1 MARRPSADL
10 DSLTVPKG
18 TGPTPAAPAPAP
30 AQELKAY
37 AHTLSLRMTADEY
50 RRLRRYVAAEED
62 RTGQRTTHQAV
73 IMAALAEW
81 LDKRGG

>member
-1 MARRPSADL
+1 MARRPNADL
-10 DSLTVPKG
+10 DDLTVPKG
-18 TGPTPAAPAPAP
+18 ADPQSAAPAP

-37 AHTLSLRMTADEY
+37 AHTLSLRMTAEEY
-50 RRLRRYVAAEED
+50 RRLRRYVASEED

-73 IMAALAEW
+73 IMAALSEW

>member
-1 MARRPSADL
+1 MARRPAANL
-10 DSLTVPKG
+10 DDLTVPKDAD
-18 TGPTPAAPAPAP
+18 PTPAAPAP